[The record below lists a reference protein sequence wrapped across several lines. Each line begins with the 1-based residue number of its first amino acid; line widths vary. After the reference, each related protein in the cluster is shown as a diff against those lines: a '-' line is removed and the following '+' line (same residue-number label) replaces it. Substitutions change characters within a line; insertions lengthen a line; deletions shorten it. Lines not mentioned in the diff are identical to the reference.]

1 MARVGVLSDLAVK
14 HRNPEF
20 FPLDVGGQELNASYT
35 FTKKYI

>member
-14 HRNPEF
+14 HRSGI
-20 FPLDVGGQELNASYT
+20 LSTRYRWAGINASYT